1 MHVHNTTLYHRLLKY
16 DYVRTYT
23 LTAFHSSKVVWG
35 TVGSTAKG
43 TLISYLTIV
52 VTVAGTG

>member
-1 MHVHNTTLYHRLLKY
+1 MTM
-16 DYVRTYT
+16 YVRTYT